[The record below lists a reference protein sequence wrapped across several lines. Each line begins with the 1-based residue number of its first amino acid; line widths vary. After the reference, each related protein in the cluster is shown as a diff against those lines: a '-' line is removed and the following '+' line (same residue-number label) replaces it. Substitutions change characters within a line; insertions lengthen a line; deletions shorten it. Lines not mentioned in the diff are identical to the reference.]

1 MSPIICAAPPSSK
14 PIGARAHRDSVYRPG
29 QQAGRRPA
37 QGVLK
42 PLRYNAPLLQRVL
55 KKMDPRTFQ
64 FEVPAEGKAR
74 PGYGLIAAYVP
85 AEEGWPA
92 VVALACDPRHDPGRP
107 IAEMLPEA
115 IPYVLAGIGG
125 RSPPEK
131 LCWTVIDAWGRFTM
145 AVPRWADASAQH
157 LSKVESRRFPTGLG
171 VDAFLKETGAAGEVA
186 LGMLSAVVESS
197 SMLDET
203 PSVQEF
209 LDALESHDNLPVP
222 SALYH
227 MVENAVKK
235 GDARQVAAI
244 IQSDPVI
251 SLSLINFANSAQF
264 AGTHKTASVPQAVV
278 RLGMDFVLRVVF
290 VATMM
295 VRYQKGRCA
304 EFDYP
309 AYWRNA
315 LATGVAMRA
324 LLPSFGIAKDMAD
337 DAFATGLV
345 SGIGWLAIAET
356 YPALMTKYLKRC
368 SGRDPLIKIKV
379 QKEIFPCPIR
389 LVSERLLQRF
399 SFPDIVQTTVAG
411 RAKGHQRLGE
421 CLARATRVAQSLAPL
436 NCLAVL
442 PTAQVPLSCQEDWT
456 RWQEMFTGAS
466 H

>member
-1 MSPIICAAPPSSK
+1 
-14 PIGARAHRDSVYRPG
+14 
-29 QQAGRRPA
+29 
-37 QGVLK
+37 
-42 PLRYNAPLLQRVL
+42 
-55 KKMDPRTFQ
+55 MDPRTFQ
-64 FEVPAEGKAR
+64 FEVTPEGAAR
-74 PGYGLIAAYVP
+74 PGFGMIAAYVP

-107 IAEMLPEA
+107 VGDLLPAA
-115 IPYVLAGIGG
+115 IPFVLAQIGN
-125 RSPPEK
+125 RSPQEG

-145 AVPRWADASAQH
+145 AVPSWKGAAGQQ
-157 LSKVESRRFPTGLG
+157 LIKVESRRFPKGLG

-186 LGMLSAVVESS
+186 LGMLSAVVESPS
-197 SMLDET
+197 LLDEA

-222 SALYH
+222 SAMFH
-227 MVENAVKK
+227 MVEEAVKK
-235 GDARQVAAI
+235 GDARKVAAI

-251 SLSLINFANSAQF
+251 SMSLVNCANTAQF
-264 AGTHKTASVPQAVV
+264 AGAHKTASVPQAIV

-295 VRYQKGRCA
+295 VRYQKGHCA

-315 LATGVAMRA
+315 LATGVAVRA
-324 LLPSFGIAKDMAD
+324 LLPGFGIAGEMAE
-337 DAFATGLV
+337 DAFTAGLV

-368 SGRDPLIKIKV
+368 RGNDPLSKLRL

-399 SFPDIVQTTVAG
+399 SFPEIVHTTVAG
-411 RAKGHQRLGE
+411 RDESHRHLGE
-421 CLARATRVAQSLAPL
+421 CLARATRVAQKLAPL
-436 NCLAVL
+436 NWLAVL
-442 PTAQVPLSCQEDWT
+442 PLAQVPLACQEDWE
-456 RWQEMFTGAS
+456 RWQEMFAGAA

>member
-1 MSPIICAAPPSSK
+1 
-14 PIGARAHRDSVYRPG
+14 
-29 QQAGRRPA
+29 
-37 QGVLK
+37 
-42 PLRYNAPLLQRVL
+42 
-55 KKMDPRTFQ
+55 MDPRTFQ
-64 FEVPAEGKAR
+64 FEVPAKGKAR

-85 AEEGWPA
+85 AERGWPA

-115 IPYVLAGIGG
+115 IPYVLADIGG
-125 RSPPEK
+125 RGPNEV
-131 LCWTVIDAWGRFTM
+131 LCWTVIDGLGRFTM
-145 AVPRWADASAQH
+145 ALPRWASASSLR
-157 LSKVESRRFPTGLG
+157 LSKVDSQRFSSGLG

-186 LGMLSAVVESS
+186 LGMLSAVVESA

-203 PSVQEF
+203 PTVQEF
-209 LDALESHDNLPVP
+209 LDSLESHDNLPVP
-222 SALYH
+222 STLYH
-227 MVENAVKK
+227 RVEEAVKK
-235 GDARQVAAI
+235 DDARQVAAV

-251 SLSLINFANSAQF
+251 SLSLVNFANTVQF
-264 AGTHKTASVPQAVV
+264 AGAHKTASVPQAIV

-295 VRYQKGRCA
+295 ARYQKGRCA

-324 LLPSFGIAKDMAD
+324 LLPGFGIAKDMAD

-356 YPALMTKYLKRC
+356 YPALMSKYLKRC
-368 SGRDPLIKIKV
+368 RGKDPLSKV
-379 QKEIFPCPIR
+379 RVQQEIFPCPIR

-399 SFPDIVQTTVAG
+399 CFPDIVHATVAG
-411 RAKGHQRLGE
+411 RNESHQRLGE

-436 NCLAVL
+436 SFLAVL
-442 PTAQVPLSCQEDWT
+442 PVADFPLSCTEDWE
-456 RWQEMFTGAS
+456 RWQILFGAT